1 MRNKDILSKQARA
14 GFAVGA
20 LSVGPQ
26 QFHEELCLA
35 LREVGVGGEEEVE
48 HVVWCR
54 HSRPQEVSALLHQ
67 HLGHLL
73 EDDVVLGRGGREH
86 QVVGRDC
93 QLLQGF
99 CYVLTKLR
107 ILVPERSKLIW
118 IKKIMD

>member
-20 LSVGPQ
+20 LSVCPQ

-73 EDDVVLGRGGREH
+73 EDDVVLGSGGSEH
-86 QVVGRDC
+86 QVVGRDRE
-93 QLLQGF
+93 LLQGF

-107 ILVPERSKLIW
+107 ILVPERSKVIW
-118 IKKIMD
+118 MKNFMD

>member
-1 MRNKDILSKQARA
+1 M
-14 GFAVGA
+14 
-20 LSVGPQ
+20 
-26 QFHEELCLA
+26 
-35 LREVGVGGEEEVE
+35 GGEEEVE
-48 HVVWCR
+48 HVVRGR

-73 EDDVVLGRGGREH
+73 EDDVVLGSGSRED
-86 QVVGRDC
+86 QVVGRDS

-118 IKKIMD
+118 MKNLMLAPFCQVQHLTE